1 MDLPYF
7 CLVKPSQI
15 STKNVLHEIFSKHLD
30 PKRLCLMD
38 LTTIW
43 IGCSLKKQPLP
54 ACWNS
59 EAETGL
65 SWEISLHVFIEN
77 QITFKTFDWQILLS
91 SFLSGFQQVNSWL
104 ARRVA
109 IEMYTKTDTD
119 QSRNT
124 DNLQFNLAASDDW
137 IDFICL
143 ELEVSFF
150 YVGEVT
156 LTAPSSPKQ
165 SMTGPKIRK

>member
-1 MDLPYF
+1 
-7 CLVKPSQI
+7 
-15 STKNVLHEIFSKHLD
+15 
-30 PKRLCLMD
+30 
-38 LTTIW
+38 
-43 IGCSLKKQPLP
+43 
-54 ACWNS
+54 
-59 EAETGL
+59 
-65 SWEISLHVFIEN
+65 
-77 QITFKTFDWQILLS
+77 
-91 SFLSGFQQVNSWL
+91 
-104 ARRVA
+104 
-109 IEMYTKTDTD
+109 MYTKTDTD

-124 DNLQFNLAASDDW
+124 DNLQFNLAPSDDW

>member
-43 IGCSLKKQPLP
+43 IGRSLKKQPLP

-65 SWEISLHVFIEN
+65 S
-77 QITFKTFDWQILLS
+77 
-91 SFLSGFQQVNSWL
+91 
-104 ARRVA
+104 
-109 IEMYTKTDTD
+109 
-119 QSRNT
+119 
-124 DNLQFNLAASDDW
+124 
-137 IDFICL
+137 
-143 ELEVSFF
+143 
-150 YVGEVT
+150 
-156 LTAPSSPKQ
+156 
-165 SMTGPKIRK
+165 